1 MKKFAILLVIFVSS
15 LFTAHLYAQS
25 CTTQFSGT
33 TFQPKT
39 GVTSANYNI
48 DQIRLEDPSSEVL
61 TSGMTFKNSNILNRG
76 EYTISNNSLKI
87 ATKTANEYGF
97 ISYALSNLTTTAG
110 QNQYKVEIA
119 VKTYPNPGCSATMQ
133 DWMGVK
139 FKFTVG
145 SENPEYKEVQN
156 STYTFTKTFTAPT
169 SGKATI
175 SLGSNFSN
183 DCYIVE
189 ITSIKVTGCIEQKI
203 VSENGEKVCAGNEN
217 QLIARGLNATSY
229 TWEQSEDAG
238 ATWTTIP
245 QTTKVITVLPTTE
258 TRYKV
263 TAGATTLQAI
273 TVRPIVCCA
282 VAGDRQTIAAERF
295 TFSGTHLGARTDK
308 TPTMQSGNA
317 STGDT
322 YTYKSSGDIEEG
334 QYAIVKSTNIDG
346 CTFWQDRGLTGNST
360 SLSTAAGTD
369 KGTSD
374 GFLLVNA
381 DVPPAVFY
389 EQTFTGL
396 CPNTIY
402 DFSSYVANATSETG
416 QVRAPVNVGFR
427 VFGCNGT
434 NCTTEL
440 IKVESGDL
448 PSSTNWVEKGGSF
461 NSGNFTSV
469 KVQLFNNLDS
479 TPYVT
484 GGKVIGNDIAID
496 DITFS
501 TCSPEI
507 QVFSN
512 AEYTKK
518 NQTFETENK
527 ERVYVWSPYKLTE
540 FFSNPWYVIQE
551 SLDGTNNWTN
561 IYSGPN
567 DYVDVD
573 ITLAKYLDKKYYYRA
588 FVAADKATAE
598 ARADHPTVLQTGC
611 GQISAV
617 SDQLWLTID
626 NPCTATPPPSVTNY
640 DECPLTGTG
649 TLADLVT
656 SDKTNLRWYT
666 QATGGT
672 ALTTTTFDWT
682 TVGSTTLYVTNQL
695 ADEGT
700 TTYCESTRTEVTINI
715 KPGVTF
721 MVDKTEI
728 NVCTNSTIDERTF
741 TVINKSPA
749 TATITWKASDES
761 VLGTGNTYTVPT
773 TVGQGKLIIVG
784 TDPTGCDFR
793 DTVMYQVKALPE
805 FTLTAPTLVCVSDP
819 KATLTA
825 TITTDENGST
835 YAWYKG
841 TSTTPVGSGTLTNE
855 TSITHQDDLVGT
867 TQGDVTYRL
876 VIDNGI
882 CETEKTVTIAVGT
895 EVDIPITSSATNNAI
910 CAGDLVVL
918 TAQITLNT
926 GETLLWK
933 KDGVEMTETGTTITE
948 QNLTANTVY
957 TVELQG
963 GSCDGAGT
971 ITITVSTPITPE
983 LEISS
988 DVICLGGTIDIEDI
1002 NTENAASYVW
1012 ESRTETGNW
1021 TTMSQTSKN
1030 LTGIAPQ
1037 VTTTY
1042 RKTAIN
1048 GECTRVSNEVMV
1060 RVEPP
1065 LNFDVSSNVTICAGA
1080 TTTLTMSN
1088 YPEEAVT
1095 FWIEGDINADD
1106 FMNAFKDAFV
1116 GETTNLLEAL
1126 MNMMFS
1132 TLDDIVPDDEYTED
1146 LAVEDEFEYPIS
1158 DEEDDL
1164 TNEEPINEDEL
1175 PLIDESFLEEIFTS
1189 LGIIG
1194 MEPTIDVT
1202 PTTTTTYTAVVMG
1215 VCTATRQVTVTVD
1228 GAVTPTV
1235 SAPTTIC
1242 LGDNTPL
1249 VATGGT
1255 TYRWTPATGLN
1266 NPNISNPI
1274 ASPSVTT
1281 VYSVEIT
1288 RGACSDVTETT
1299 VTVVPLPVITNIEE
1313 TNVREVTAYV
1323 ENGLPPYSYSINNRD
1338 FITHNVLH
1346 DVSIGGHI
1354 LYVVDMNNCKTSRPF
1369 EVTPIPIFP
1378 AKFFTPNDDGVNDYW
1393 TIENLNVYPSYIV
1406 QIFDRFGKLIYEVR
1420 SGQFH
1425 ADGEVNYHPFQWD
1438 GNYLGHPLPSTD
1450 YWYLITL
1457 EEVRKQYTGHFTL
1470 KR

>member
-15 LFTAHLYAQS
+15 LFTSHLYAQS

-61 TSGMTFKNSNILNRG
+61 TTGMTFKNSNTLDKG
-76 EYTISNNSLKI
+76 EYTISNNTIKI
-87 ATKTANEYGF
+87 ATKTAPQYGI
-97 ISYALSNLTTTAG
+97 ISYALSNLMTTAG
-110 QNQYKVEIA
+110 QNQYRVEIT
-119 VKTYPNPGCSATMQ
+119 VKTYPNPGCSPTMESHR
-133 DWMGVK
+133 GVNYK
-139 FKFTVG
+139 FSVG
-145 SENPEYKEVQN
+145 NYNTYYEVKN
-156 STYTFTKTFTAPT
+156 TTYTFGYTFTAPAG
-169 SGKATI
+169 GKMSI
-175 SLGSNFSN
+175 SLASDNSN
-183 DCYIVE
+183 DCYITE
-189 ITSIKVTGCIEQKI
+189 ITSFKVIGCIETKI
-203 VSENGEKVCAGNEN
+203 VSENGDKVCAGSEN
-217 QLIARGLNATSY
+217 QLIARGLTATSY

-238 ATWTTIP
+238 LTWTTIP
-245 QTTKVITVLPTTE
+245 QTTKVISVLPTTE
-258 TRYKV
+258 TRYRV
-263 TAGATTLQAI
+263 TAGGTPLPAI
-273 TVRPIVCCA
+273 TVRPVVCCA
-282 VAGDRQTIAAERF
+282 VAGDRATIAAERF
-295 TFSGTHLGARTDK
+295 TFSGTNLGARTDK

-317 STGDT
+317 TTGT
-322 YTYKSSGDIEEG
+322 YLYKISGNIDEG
-334 QYAIVKSTNIDG
+334 QYAIVKSTTIDG
-346 CTFWQDRGLTGNST
+346 GTYWKDRGLTGNSK

-381 DVPPAVFY
+381 AVPPAVFY
-389 EQTFTGL
+389 DQTFTGL

-402 DFSSYVANATSETG
+402 DFSAFVANVTTENG
-416 QVRAPVNVGFR
+416 QTRAPVNVGFR
-427 VFGCNGT
+427 VFGCIGT

-461 NSGNFTSV
+461 NSQAFTSV

-479 TPYVT
+479 TPYVDKD
-484 GGKVIGNDIAID
+484 GKVVGNDIAID

-518 NQTFETENK
+518 DQTFLAENT
-527 ERVYVWSPYKLTE
+527 ERVYVWSPYELTE

-551 SLDGTNNWTN
+551 SPDGTSNWTN
-561 IYSGPN
+561 IYSGTN
-567 DYVDVD
+567 DYVDVN

-598 ARADHPTVLQTGC
+598 ARAANPTVLQTGC

-617 SDQLWLTID
+617 SDKLWLTMEK
-626 NPCTATPPPSVTNY
+626 PCTVTDAPTVTNY

-649 TLADLVT
+649 TLATLVT
-656 SDKTNLRWYT
+656 SDKTQLRWYT

-672 ALTTTTFDWT
+672 ALTTTTFNWT
-682 TVGSTTLYVTNQL
+682 KVDFYTLYVTNQL
-695 ADEGT
+695 ADQGT
-700 TTYCESTRTEVTINI
+700 TTYCESTRTPVTINI
-715 KPGVTF
+715 KPSVTF
-721 MVDKTEI
+721 TVDKTEI
-728 NVCTNSTIDERTF
+728 KVCTNSTNAERTF
-741 TVINKSPA
+741 TVSNKFPT

-761 VLGTGNTYTVPT
+761 VLGTGNTYTVPA
-773 TVGQGKLIIVG
+773 TVGQGELIIDG

-793 DTVMYQVKALPE
+793 DTVRYQVKALPD
-805 FTLTAPTLVCVSDP
+805 FTLLAPTLVCVSDP

-841 TSTTPVGSGTLTNE
+841 TSTTPVSSGTLTNE
-855 TSITHQDDLVGT
+855 TSITHQDNSVGT
-867 TQGDVTYRL
+867 TQGNVTYRL
-876 VIDNGI
+876 VINNGI
-882 CETEKTVTIAVGT
+882 CQTPKTVTIAVGT
-895 EVDIPITSSATNNAI
+895 EVNIPIISSDTNNAI
-910 CAGDLVVL
+910 CAGDLVDL

-926 GETLLWK
+926 GETLLWR
-933 KDGVEMTETGTTITE
+933 KDGVEMTETGTTITG
-948 QNLTANTVY
+948 QDLTATTVY

-963 GSCDGAGT
+963 GSCDGNGT
-971 ITITVSTPITPE
+971 ITITVSTPVVPQ
-983 LEISS
+983 LEISD
-988 DVICLGGTIDIEDI
+988 DVICLGSVIDITDT
-1002 NTENAASYVW
+1002 NLQDAASYRW
-1012 ESRTETGNW
+1012 ESRTGTGNW
-1021 TTMSQTSKN
+1021 TTMTQTSKN

-1037 VTTTY
+1037 ETTTY

-1088 YPEEAVT
+1088 FPVGSTTEWFEGLNL
-1095 FWIEGDINADD
+1095 IEQAPSI
-1106 FMNAFKDAFV
+1106 
-1116 GETTNLLEAL
+1116 E
-1126 MNMMFS
+1126 
-1132 TLDDIVPDDEYTED
+1132 
-1146 LAVEDEFEYPIS
+1146 
-1158 DEEDDL
+1158 
-1164 TNEEPINEDEL
+1164 
-1175 PLIDESFLEEIFTS
+1175 
-1189 LGIIG
+1189 
-1194 MEPTIDVT
+1194 VT
-1202 PTTTTTYTAVVMG
+1202 PLVTTTYTAKVTDI
-1215 VCTATRQVTVTVD
+1215 CTATRQVTVTVD
-1228 GAVTPTV
+1228 APITASI

-1242 LGDNTPL
+1242 LGDNTQL

-1255 TYRWTPATGLN
+1255 TYLWSPATGLN

-1288 RGACSDVTETT
+1288 RGSCSDVTETT

-1406 QIFDRFGKLIYEVR
+1406 QIFDRFGKLIYELR

>member
-15 LFTAHLYAQS
+15 LFTSHLYAQS

-39 GVTSANYNI
+39 GITSAYYNL
-48 DQIRLEDPSSEVL
+48 DQIRLDDPSSEVL
-61 TSGMTFKNSNILNRG
+61 TTGMTFKNVNTLEIN
-76 EYTISNNSLKI
+76 EYTVSGNKASFHPKSDGNVGIFTYNLIDLIPNQVYKIKINVTVRKIVGCVGSNTHRVNLMLKSGNNTL
-87 ATKTANEYGF
+87 ATINKENENF
-97 ISYALSNLTTTAG
+97 PNQFSQTLDINFTPTTTKQSFSLVADHSSSC
-110 QNQYKVEIA
+110 
-119 VKTYPNPGCSATMQ
+119 TYI
-133 DWMGVK
+133 D
-139 FKFTVG
+139 
-145 SENPEYKEVQN
+145 
-156 STYTFTKTFTAPT
+156 
-169 SGKATI
+169 
-175 SLGSNFSN
+175 
-183 DCYIVE
+183 
-189 ITSIKVTGCIEQKI
+189 ITSIEVIGCSSQKI

-217 QLIARGLNATSY
+217 QLIAKGATATSY
-229 TWEQSEDAG
+229 TWQQSEDGG

-245 QTTKVITVLPTTE
+245 QTTKVISVLPTTE
-258 TRYKV
+258 TRYRV
-263 TAGATTLQAI
+263 TAGATTLPAI
-273 TVRPIVCCA
+273 TVRPVVCCA
-282 VAGDRQTIAAERF
+282 VAGERAILAEERF
-295 TFSGTHLGARTDK
+295 TFSGTNLGARTQN
-308 TPTMQSGNA
+308 TPTMISGNA
-317 STGDT
+317 TTGT
-322 YTYKSSGDIEEG
+322 YAYKSSGNIDEG
-334 QYAIVKSTNIDG
+334 QYAIVKSTDNLVG
-346 CTFWQDRGLTGNST
+346 STYWKDRGLTGNST

-381 DVPPAVFY
+381 AVPPAVFY
-389 EQTFTGL
+389 DQTFTGL

-402 DFSSYVANATSETG
+402 DFSAFVANVTTENG
-416 QVRAPVNVGFR
+416 QTRAPVNVGFR

-461 NSGNFTSV
+461 NSQGFTSV

-479 TPYVT
+479 TPYVDKD
-484 GGKVIGNDIAID
+484 GKVVGNDIAID

-518 NQTFETENK
+518 DQTFLTENT
-527 ERVYVWSPYKLTE
+527 ERVYVWAPYDLTE
-540 FFSNPWYVIQE
+540 FFATPWYVIQE
-551 SLDGTNNWTN
+551 SPDGTSNWTN
-561 IYSGPN
+561 IYSGTN
-567 DYVDVD
+567 DYVDVN

-598 ARADHPTVLQTGC
+598 ARAANPTVLQTGC
-611 GQISAV
+611 GQISAA
-617 SDQLWLTID
+617 SDKLWLTMEK
-626 NPCTATPPPSVTNY
+626 PCTVTDAPTVTNY

-649 TLADLVT
+649 TLATLVT
-656 SDKTNLRWYT
+656 SDKTQLRWYT

-672 ALTTTTFDWT
+672 ALTTTTFNWT
-682 TVGSTTLYVTNQL
+682 KVDFYTLYVTNQL
-695 ADEGT
+695 ADQGT
-700 TTYCESTRTEVTINI
+700 TTYCESTRTPVTINI
-715 KPGVTF
+715 KPSVTF
-721 MVDKTEI
+721 TVDKTEI
-728 NVCTNSTIDERTF
+728 NVCTNSTNAERTF
-741 TVINKSPA
+741 TVSNKFPA
-749 TATITWKASDES
+749 TATITWKAMSDES
-761 VLGTGNTYTVPT
+761 VLGTGNTYTVPA
-773 TVGQGKLIIVG
+773 TVGQGELIIDG

-793 DTVMYQVKALPE
+793 DTVRYQVKALPD
-805 FTLTAPTLVCVSDP
+805 FTLLAPTLVCVSDP

-841 TSTTPVGSGTLTNE
+841 TSTIPVGSGTLTNE
-855 TSITHQDDLVGT
+855 TSITHQDNSVGT
-867 TQGDVTYRL
+867 TQGNVTYRL
-876 VIDNGI
+876 VINNGI
-882 CETEKTVTIAVGT
+882 CQTPKTVTIAVGT
-895 EVDIPITSSATNNAI
+895 EVNIPIISSDTNNAI
-910 CAGDLVVL
+910 CAGDLVDL

-926 GETLLWK
+926 GETLLWR
-933 KDGVEMTETGTTITE
+933 KDGVVMTETGTTITG
-948 QNLTANTVY
+948 QNLTATTVY

-963 GSCDGAGT
+963 GSCDGHGT
-971 ITITVSTPITPE
+971 ITITVSTPVVPQ
-983 LEISS
+983 LEIS
-988 DVICLGGTIDIEDI
+988 DNVICLGSVIDITDT
-1002 NTENAASYVW
+1002 NLQDAASYRW
-1012 ESRTETGNW
+1012 ESRTGTGNW
-1021 TTMSQTSKN
+1021 TSMTQTSKN

-1037 VTTTY
+1037 ETTTY

-1048 GECTRVSNEVMV
+1048 GECTRVSNEVLIT
-1060 RVEPP
+1060 VEPP
-1065 LNFDVSSNVTICAGA
+1065 LNFNVSPNVTICAGD
-1080 TTTLTMSN
+1080 TTTLTMSKFPVGSTTEWFEGLN
-1088 YPEEAVT
+1088 L
-1095 FWIEGDINADD
+1095 IEQAPSI
-1106 FMNAFKDAFV
+1106 
-1116 GETTNLLEAL
+1116 E
-1126 MNMMFS
+1126 
-1132 TLDDIVPDDEYTED
+1132 
-1146 LAVEDEFEYPIS
+1146 
-1158 DEEDDL
+1158 
-1164 TNEEPINEDEL
+1164 
-1175 PLIDESFLEEIFTS
+1175 
-1189 LGIIG
+1189 
-1194 MEPTIDVT
+1194 VT
-1202 PTTTTTYTAVVMG
+1202 PLVTTTYTAKVTDI
-1215 VCTATRQVTVTVD
+1215 CTATRQVTVTVD
-1228 GAVTPTV
+1228 APITASI

-1242 LGDNTPL
+1242 MGDNTQL

-1255 TYRWTPATGLN
+1255 SYLWSPATGLN

-1288 RGACSDVTETT
+1288 RGTCSYVTETT

-1425 ADGEVNYHPFQWD
+1425 ADGEVNDHPFQWD

>member
-1 MKKFAILLVIFVSS
+1 MKKFAIFLVIFVSS
-15 LFTAHLYAQS
+15 LFTSHLYAQS
-25 CTTQFSGT
+25 CPTQFSGT

-39 GVTSANYNI
+39 GVTSANYNM
-48 DQIRLEDPSSEVL
+48 DQIRLGDPSSEVL
-61 TSGMTFKNSNILNRG
+61 TTGFAFKNVNTPDLN
-76 EYTISNNSLKI
+76 EYTISGNKASFRPKSGGNVGIFTYNLIDLIPNKVYKIKINVTVRKIVGCSGDNTHRVNLMLKSGNNTLASINKE
-87 ATKTANEYGF
+87 NENF
-97 ISYALSNLTTTAG
+97 PNEFSQPLEINFTPTTTKQSFSLVADHSSSC
-110 QNQYKVEIA
+110 
-119 VKTYPNPGCSATMQ
+119 TYI
-133 DWMGVK
+133 D
-139 FKFTVG
+139 
-145 SENPEYKEVQN
+145 
-156 STYTFTKTFTAPT
+156 
-169 SGKATI
+169 
-175 SLGSNFSN
+175 
-183 DCYIVE
+183 
-189 ITSIKVTGCIEQKI
+189 ITSIEVIGCSSEKI

-217 QLIARGLNATSY
+217 QLIAKGVTATSY
-229 TWEQSEDAG
+229 TWQQSEDAG
-238 ATWTTIP
+238 LTWTTIP
-245 QTTKVITVLPTTE
+245 QTTKVISVLPTTE

-263 TAGATTLQAI
+263 TAGATTLPAI
-273 TVRPIVCCA
+273 TVRPVVCCA
-282 VAGDRQTIAAERF
+282 VAGERAILAAERF
-295 TFSGTHLGARTDK
+295 TFSGTNLGARTDK
-308 TPTMQSGNA
+308 TPTMISGNA
-317 STGDT
+317 TTGTYLYASTGNI
-322 YTYKSSGDIEEG
+322 IEG
-334 QYAIVKSTNIDG
+334 RYAVVKSTSVDG
-346 CTFWQDRGLTGNST
+346 CTYWQDRGLTGNSK

-381 DVPPAVFY
+381 NVDPEVFY
-389 EQTFTGL
+389 EQTFTDL

-402 DFSSYVANATSETG
+402 DFSAFVANATTENG
-416 QVRAPVNVGFR
+416 QTRAPVNVGFR

-434 NCTTEL
+434 DCTTQL

-461 NSGNFTSV
+461 NSQGFSSV

-479 TPYVT
+479 KPYAIKEKDGT
-484 GGKVIGNDIAID
+484 LKVIGNDIAID

-518 NQTFETENK
+518 DQTFLAENT
-527 ERVYVWSPYKLTE
+527 ERVYVWAPYDLTE
-540 FFSNPWYVIQE
+540 FFATPWYVIQE
-551 SLDGTNNWTN
+551 SLDGTSDWTN

-573 ITLAKYLDKKYYYRA
+573 ITLDKYKDKKYNYRA
-588 FVAADKATAE
+588 FVAAYQKTAE
-598 ARADHPTVLQTGC
+598 ERAANPKILKTGC

-617 SDQLWLTID
+617 SDTLWLTMEK
-626 NPCTATPPPSVTNY
+626 PCTATPPPSVTNY

-649 TLADLVT
+649 TLATLVT
-656 SDKTNLRWYT
+656 SDTTQLRWYT
-666 QATGGT
+666 QDTGGT

-695 ADEGT
+695 ADQGT
-700 TTYCESTRTEVTINI
+700 TTYCESTRTAVTINI
-715 KPGVTF
+715 KPSVAFT
-721 MVDKTEI
+721 VDKTEI
-728 NVCTNSTIDERTF
+728 NVCTNSTDAERTF
-741 TVINKSPA
+741 TVINKFPA
-749 TATITWKASDES
+749 TAAITWKAMSDES
-761 VLGTGNTYTVPT
+761 FLGTGNTYTVPA
-773 TVGQGKLIIVG
+773 TVGQGELIIDG

-793 DTVMYQVKALPE
+793 DTVRYQVKALPD
-805 FTLTAPTLVCVSDP
+805 FTLTAPTMVCVSAP
-819 KATLTA
+819 SATLRA
-825 TITTDENGST
+825 DITTDENGST

-855 TSITHQDDLVGT
+855 TIITHEDNSVGT
-867 TQGDVTYRL
+867 TQGNVTYRL
-876 VIDNGI
+876 VINNGI
-882 CETEKTVTIAVGT
+882 CETEKTVTIAVDT
-895 EVDIPITSSATNNAI
+895 EVDIPIISSATKNAI
-910 CAGDLVVL
+910 CAGDLVDL

-933 KDGVEMTETGTTITE
+933 KDGVEMTETGTTITG
-948 QNLTANTVY
+948 QDLTANTVY

-963 GSCDGAGT
+963 GSCDGDGT

-988 DVICLGGTIDIEDI
+988 DVICLGGTINIEDI

-1012 ESRTETGNW
+1012 ESRVGTGNW

-1030 LTGIAPQ
+1030 LTGIAPE

-1048 GECTRVSNEVMV
+1048 GECTRVSNEVTV

-1065 LNFDVSSNVTICAGA
+1065 LNFDVSNDITICAGS

-1132 TLDDIVPDDEYTED
+1132 SLDDIVSDGNGTENPV
-1146 LAVEDEFEYPIS
+1146 VED
-1158 DEEDDL
+1158 DDL
-1164 TNEEPINEDEL
+1164 TNEDEL
-1175 PLIDESFLEEIFTS
+1175 PLIDESFFEEIFTS

-1228 GAVTPTV
+1228 APITASI

-1242 LGDNTPL
+1242 VGDNTQL

-1288 RGACSDVTETT
+1288 RGTCSDVTETT

>member
-1 MKKFAILLVIFVSS
+1 MQKKVFFILISTLFALFGGVS
-15 LFTAHLYAQS
+15 LYAQS

-39 GVTSANYNI
+39 GVTSANYSI

-61 TSGMTFKNSNILNRG
+61 TTGMTFKNSNTLDKG
-76 EYTISNNSLKI
+76 EYTISNNTIKI
-87 ATKTANEYGF
+87 ATKTASQYGI
-97 ISYALSNLTTTAG
+97 ISYALSNLMTTAG
-110 QNQYKVEIA
+110 QNQYRVEIT
-119 VKTYPNPGCSATMQ
+119 VKTYPNPGCSPTMESHR
-133 DWMGVK
+133 GVNYK
-139 FKFTVG
+139 FSVG
-145 SENPEYKEVQN
+145 NYNIYHEVKN
-156 STYTFTKTFTAPT
+156 TTYTFGYTFTAPAG
-169 SGKATI
+169 GKMSI
-175 SLGSNFSN
+175 SLASDNSN
-183 DCYIVE
+183 DCYITE
-189 ITSIKVTGCIEQKI
+189 ITSFKVIGCIETKI
-203 VSENGEKVCAGNEN
+203 VSENGDKVCAGSEN
-217 QLIARGLNATSY
+217 QLIARGLTAASY
-229 TWEQSEDAG
+229 TWQQSEDAG
-238 ATWTTIP
+238 LTWTTIP

-263 TAGATTLQAI
+263 TAGGTPLPAI
-273 TVRPIVCCA
+273 TVRPVVCCA
-282 VAGDRQTIAAERF
+282 VAGERAILAAERF
-295 TFSGTHLGARTDK
+295 TFPGTNPGERRQN
-308 TPTMQSGNA
+308 TPTMISGNA
-317 STGDT
+317 STKDYLYASTGNI
-322 YTYKSSGDIEEG
+322 IEG
-334 QYAIVKSTNIDG
+334 RYAVVKSTSVDG
-346 CTFWQDRGLTGNST
+346 CTYWQDRGLTGNST

-402 DFSSYVANATSETG
+402 DFSAFVANATTENG
-416 QVRAPVNVGFR
+416 QTRAPVNVGFR

-434 NCTTEL
+434 DCTTQL

-461 NSGNFTSV
+461 NSQGFTSV

-479 TPYVT
+479 KPYAIKEKDGT
-484 GGKVIGNDIAID
+484 LKVIGNDIAID

-518 NQTFETENK
+518 DQTFETENT
-527 ERVYVWSPYKLTE
+527 ERVYVWAPYDLTE
-540 FFSNPWYVIQE
+540 FFATPWYVIQE
-551 SLDGTNNWTN
+551 SLDGTSNWTN
-561 IYSGPN
+561 IYSGTN
-567 DYVDVD
+567 DYVDVN
-573 ITLAKYLDKKYYYRA
+573 IKLAKYKDEKYYYRA
-588 FVAADKATAE
+588 FVAADQKTAE
-598 ARADHPTVLQTGC
+598 ERADNPKVLQTGC
-611 GQISAV
+611 GQISAA
-617 SDQLWLTID
+617 SDTLWLTMKK
-626 NPCTATPPPSVTNY
+626 PCTVTDAPTVTKY

-649 TLADLVT
+649 TLATLVT
-656 SDKTNLRWYT
+656 SDKTQLRWYA
-666 QATGGT
+666 QASGGT

-682 TVGSTTLYVTNQL
+682 TVDFYTLYVTNQL
-695 ADEGT
+695 ADQGT
-700 TTYCESTRTEVTINI
+700 TTYCESTRTPVTINI

-721 MVDKTEI
+721 TVDKSDI
-728 NVCTNSTIDERTF
+728 NVCTNSTNAERTF
-741 TVINKSPA
+741 TISNKLPTS
-749 TATITWKASDES
+749 ATITWKAMSDLS
-761 VLGTGNTYTVPT
+761 VLGTGNTYTVPA
-773 TVGQGKLIIVG
+773 TVGQGELLVEG
-784 TDPTGCDFR
+784 TDPTGCDFS
-793 DTVMYQVKALPE
+793 DTVRYEVKVLPD
-805 FTLTAPTLVCVSDP
+805 FTLTAPTMVCVSAP
-819 KATLTA
+819 SATLTA
-825 TITTDENGST
+825 NITTDENGST
-835 YAWYKG
+835 YTWYKG
-841 TSTTPVGSGTLTNE
+841 ANQVATGTLVAE
-855 TSITHQDDLVGT
+855 TSITHTDPTVGT

-876 VIDNGI
+876 VINNGI
-882 CETEKTVTIAVGT
+882 CQTPKTVTIAVGT
-895 EVDIPITSSATNNAI
+895 EVDIQINSSATKNAI
-910 CAGDLVVL
+910 CAGDLVDL
-918 TAQITLNT
+918 TAEISLNP
-926 GETLLWK
+926 GETLLWR
-933 KDGVEMTETGTTITE
+933 KDGVEMPETGTTITGE
-948 QNLTANTVY
+948 YLTEETVY

-963 GSCDGAGT
+963 GSCDGNGT

-988 DVICLGGTIDIEDI
+988 DVICLGGRIDIEDI

-1030 LTGIAPQ
+1030 LTDIAPQ

-1048 GECTRVSNEVMV
+1048 GECTRVSNEVTV

-1065 LNFDVSSNVTICAGA
+1065 LNFDVSNDVTICAGS
-1080 TTTLTMSN
+1080 TTTLTMSD

-1132 TLDDIVPDDEYTED
+1132 SLDDIVSDGNDTENPV
-1146 LAVEDEFEYPIS
+1146 VEDDFEYPTT

-1164 TNEEPINEDEL
+1164 TNEDEL

-1235 SAPTTIC
+1235 SASTTIC
-1242 LGDNTPL
+1242 MGDNTQL

>member
-15 LFTAHLYAQS
+15 LFTSHLYAQS
-25 CTTQFSGT
+25 CPTQFSGT

-39 GVTSANYNI
+39 GITSANYNI

-61 TSGMTFKNSNILNRG
+61 TTGMTFKNSNTLDRG
-76 EYTISNNSLKI
+76 EYTISNNTIKI
-87 ATKTANEYGF
+87 ATKTAPQYGI
-97 ISYALSNLTTTAG
+97 ISYALSNLMTTAG
-110 QNQYKVEIA
+110 QNQYRVEIT
-119 VKTYPNPGCSATMQ
+119 VKTYPNPGCSPTMESHR
-133 DWMGVK
+133 GVNYK
-139 FKFTVG
+139 FSVG
-145 SENPEYKEVQN
+145 NYNTYYEVKN
-156 STYTFTKTFTAPT
+156 TTYTFGYTFTAPAG
-169 SGKATI
+169 GKMSI
-175 SLGSNFSN
+175 SLASDNSN
-183 DCYIVE
+183 DCYITE
-189 ITSIKVTGCIEQKI
+189 ITSVKVIGCIETKI
-203 VSENGEKVCAGNEN
+203 VSENGDKVCAGSEN

-229 TWEQSEDAG
+229 TWQQSEDAG
-238 ATWTTIP
+238 VTWTTIP
-245 QTTKVITVLPTTE
+245 QTTKVISVLPTTE
-258 TRYKV
+258 TLYQV
-263 TAGATTLQAI
+263 TAEGATTPLPAI
-273 TVRPIVCCA
+273 TVRPVVCCA
-282 VAGDRQTIAAERF
+282 VAGERAILAEERF
-295 TFSGTHLGARTDK
+295 TFSGTNLGARTDK

-317 STGDT
+317 TTGT
-322 YTYKSSGDIEEG
+322 YLYKISGNIDEG
-334 QYAIVKSTNIDG
+334 QYAIVKSTTIDG
-346 CTFWQDRGLTGNST
+346 GTYWKDRGLTGNST

-381 DVPPAVFY
+381 AVPPAVFY
-389 EQTFTGL
+389 DQTFTGL

-402 DFSSYVANATSETG
+402 DFSAFVANVTTENG
-416 QVRAPVNVGFR
+416 QTRAPVNVGFR

-434 NCTTEL
+434 NCATVL

-461 NSGNFTSV
+461 NSQGFTSV

-479 TPYVT
+479 TPYVDKD
-484 GGKVIGNDIAID
+484 GKVIGNDIAID

-518 NQTFETENK
+518 DQTFLTENT
-527 ERVYVWSPYKLTE
+527 ERVYVWAPYDLTE
-540 FFSNPWYVIQE
+540 FFANPWYVIQE
-551 SLDGTNNWTN
+551 SPDGTSNWTN
-561 IYSGPN
+561 IYSGTN
-567 DYVDVD
+567 DYVDVN
-573 ITLAKYLDKKYYYRA
+573 ITLGKYLDKKYYYRA

-598 ARADHPTVLQTGC
+598 ARAAHPTVLQTGC

-617 SDQLWLTID
+617 SDKLWLTMEK
-626 NPCTATPPPSVTNY
+626 PCTVTDAPTVTNY

-649 TLADLVT
+649 TLATLVT
-656 SDKTNLRWYT
+656 SDKTQLRWYA
-666 QATGGT
+666 QANGGT

-695 ADEGT
+695 ADQGT
-700 TTYCESTRTEVTINI
+700 TTYCESTRTPVTINI

-721 MVDKTEI
+721 TVDKTEI
-728 NVCTNSTIDERTF
+728 NVCTNSTNAERTF
-741 TVINKSPA
+741 TVSNKFPT

-761 VLGTGNTYTVPT
+761 VLGTGNTYTVPA
-773 TVGQGKLIIVG
+773 TVGQGELIIDG

-793 DTVMYQVKALPE
+793 DTVRYQVKALPD
-805 FTLTAPTLVCVSDP
+805 FTLLAPTLVCVSDP

-841 TSTTPVGSGTLTNE
+841 TSTTPVSSGTLTNE
-855 TSITHQDDLVGT
+855 TSITHQDNSVGT
-867 TQGDVTYRL
+867 TQGNVTYRL
-876 VIDNGI
+876 VINNGI
-882 CETEKTVTIAVGT
+882 CQTPKTVTIAVGT
-895 EVDIPITSSATNNAI
+895 EVNIPIISSDTNNAI
-910 CAGDLVVL
+910 CAGDLVDL

-926 GETLLWK
+926 GETLLWR
-933 KDGVEMTETGTTITE
+933 KDGVEMTETGTTITG
-948 QNLTANTVY
+948 QNLTATTVY

-963 GSCDGAGT
+963 GSCDGNGT
-971 ITITVSTPITPE
+971 ITITVSTPVVPQ
-983 LEISS
+983 LEISD
-988 DVICLGGTIDIEDI
+988 DVICLGSVIDITDT
-1002 NTENAASYVW
+1002 NLQDAASYRW
-1012 ESRTETGNW
+1012 ESRTGTGNW
-1021 TTMSQTSKN
+1021 TTMTQTSKN

-1037 VTTTY
+1037 ETTTY

-1088 YPEEAVT
+1088 FPVGSTTEWFEGLNL
-1095 FWIEGDINADD
+1095 IEQAPSI
-1106 FMNAFKDAFV
+1106 
-1116 GETTNLLEAL
+1116 E
-1126 MNMMFS
+1126 
-1132 TLDDIVPDDEYTED
+1132 
-1146 LAVEDEFEYPIS
+1146 
-1158 DEEDDL
+1158 
-1164 TNEEPINEDEL
+1164 
-1175 PLIDESFLEEIFTS
+1175 
-1189 LGIIG
+1189 
-1194 MEPTIDVT
+1194 VT
-1202 PTTTTTYTAVVMG
+1202 PLVTTTYTAKVTDI
-1215 VCTATRQVTVTVD
+1215 CTATRQVTVTVD
-1228 GAVTPTV
+1228 APITASI

-1242 LGDNTPL
+1242 LGDNTQL

-1255 TYRWTPATGLN
+1255 TYLWSPATGLN

-1288 RGACSDVTETT
+1288 RGTCSYVTETT

-1406 QIFDRFGKLIYEVR
+1406 QIFDRFGKLIYELR

>member
-15 LFTAHLYAQS
+15 LFTSHLYAQS

-39 GVTSANYNI
+39 GVTSANYNM

-61 TSGMTFKNSNILNRG
+61 TTGMTFKNSNTLDRG
-76 EYTISNNSLKI
+76 EYTISNNTIKI
-87 ATKTANEYGF
+87 ATKTASQYG
-97 ISYALSNLTTTAG
+97 ILSYALSNLITTVG
-110 QNQYKVEIA
+110 QNQYRVEIT
-119 VKTYPNPGCSATMQ
+119 VKTYPNPGCSPTMESHR
-133 DWMGVK
+133 GVNYK
-139 FKFTVG
+139 FSVG
-145 SENPEYKEVQN
+145 NYNIYHEVKDE
-156 STYTFTKTFTAPT
+156 TYTFGYTFTAPAG
-169 SGKATI
+169 GKMSI
-175 SLGSNFSN
+175 SLASDNSN
-183 DCYIVE
+183 DCYITE
-189 ITSIKVTGCIEQKI
+189 ITSVKVIGCIEQKI
-203 VSENGEKVCAGNEN
+203 VSENGDKVCAGSEN
-217 QLIARGLNATSY
+217 QLIARGLTAASY

-258 TRYKV
+258 TRYRV
-263 TAGATTLQAI
+263 TAGGTPLPAI
-273 TVRPIVCCA
+273 TVRPVICCA
-282 VAGDRQTIAAERF
+282 VAGERAILAEERF
-295 TFSGTHLGARTDK
+295 TFSGTNLGARTD
-308 TPTMQSGNA
+308 MQSGNA
-317 STGDT
+317 TTT
-322 YTYKSSGDIEEG
+322 YLYKSSGNIDEG
-334 QYAIVKSTNIDG
+334 QYAIVKSTDDLVG
-346 CTFWQDRGLTGNST
+346 STYWKDRGLKGNST

-396 CPNTIY
+396 CTNTIY
-402 DFSSYVANATSETG
+402 DFSAFVANVTTENG
-416 QVRAPVNVGFR
+416 QTRAPVNVGFR
-427 VFGCNGT
+427 VFGCIGT

-461 NSGNFTSV
+461 NSQGFTSV

-479 TPYVT
+479 KPYAIKEKDGT
-484 GGKVIGNDIAID
+484 LKVIGNDIAID

-518 NQTFETENK
+518 DQTFLAENK
-527 ERVYVWSPYKLTE
+527 ERVYVWSPYDLTE
-540 FFSNPWYVIQE
+540 FFANPWYVIQE
-551 SLDGTNNWTN
+551 SPDGTSNWTN
-561 IYSGPN
+561 IYSGTN

-588 FVAADKATAE
+588 FVAADQTTAE
-598 ARADHPTVLQTGC
+598 TRAANPTTIQTGC
-611 GQISAV
+611 GQVSAA
-617 SDQLWLTID
+617 SDKLWLTMEK
-626 NPCTATPPPSVTNY
+626 PCTPTDAPTVTNY

-649 TLADLVT
+649 TLATLVT

-666 QATGGT
+666 QDTGGT

-695 ADEGT
+695 ADQGT
-700 TTYCESTRTEVTINI
+700 TTYCESTRTLVTINI

-721 MVDKTEI
+721 TVDKTEI
-728 NVCTNSTIDERTF
+728 NVCTNSTDAERTF
-741 TVINKSPA
+741 TVSNKFPA
-749 TATITWKASDES
+749 TATITWKAMSDES
-761 VLGTGNTYTVPT
+761 DLGTGNTYTVPA
-773 TVGQGKLIIVG
+773 TVGQGELIIDG

-819 KATLTA
+819 KATLIA

-835 YAWYKG
+835 YTWYKG
-841 TSTTPVGSGTLTNE
+841 TNQVATGTLAAE
-855 TSITHQDDLVGT
+855 TIITHTDLIVGT

-876 VIDNGI
+876 VINNGI

-910 CAGDLVVL
+910 CAGDLVDL

-926 GETLLWK
+926 GETLLWR
-933 KDGVEMTETGTTITE
+933 KDGVEMTETGTTITG
-948 QNLTANTVY
+948 QDLTEETVY

-963 GSCDGAGT
+963 GSCDGDGT

-1002 NTENAASYVW
+1002 NPENATSYVW
-1012 ESRTETGNW
+1012 ESRVGTGNW
-1021 TTMSQTSKN
+1021 TTMTQTSKN

-1048 GECTRVSNEVMV
+1048 GQCTRVSNEVTV

-1065 LNFDVSSNVTICAGA
+1065 LNFDVSNDVTICAGDA
-1080 TTTLTMSN
+1080 TTLTMSN

-1146 LAVEDEFEYPIS
+1146 LAVEDDFEYPTT

-1164 TNEEPINEDEL
+1164 TNEDEL

-1228 GAVTPTV
+1228 APITASI
-1235 SAPTTIC
+1235 SAPATIC
-1242 LGDNTPL
+1242 LGDNTQL

-1288 RGACSDVTETT
+1288 RGTCSDVIETT

-1425 ADGEVNYHPFQWD
+1425 ADGEVNSHPFQWD
-1438 GNYLGHPLPSTD
+1438 GNYRGHPLPSTD

>member
-15 LFTAHLYAQS
+15 LFTSHLYATPS

-39 GVTSANYNI
+39 GITSANYNL

-61 TSGMTFKNSNILNRG
+61 TTGLTFKNSNTLDRG
-76 EYTISNNSLKI
+76 EYTVSGNKATFRITQGNSGVLMYSLSDLIISNTYKITMRITARKLASCTATNNEHRVKLVLKNGNQN
-87 ATKTANEYGF
+87 AGELLWQPFNDGTKTLTYEF
-97 ISYALSNLTTTAG
+97 TPTTTKTTFSLASD
-110 QNQYKVEIA
+110 YSSDCAYIDVELIE
-119 VKTYPNPGCSATMQ
+119 VIGCS
-133 DWMGVK
+133 
-139 FKFTVG
+139 
-145 SENPEYKEVQN
+145 S
-156 STYTFTKTFTAPT
+156 
-169 SGKATI
+169 
-175 SLGSNFSN
+175 
-183 DCYIVE
+183 
-189 ITSIKVTGCIEQKI
+189 QKI

-217 QLIARGLNATSY
+217 QLIAKGLTATSY
-229 TWEQSEDAG
+229 TWQQSEDAG

-258 TRYKV
+258 TRYRV
-263 TAGATTLQAI
+263 TAGATTLPAI
-273 TVRPIVCCA
+273 TVRPVVCCA
-282 VAGDRQTIAAERF
+282 VAGDRQILAAERF
-295 TFSGTHLGARTDK
+295 TFSGTNLGERTPN
-308 TPTMQSGNA
+308 TPTMLSGNA
-317 STGDT
+317 TTKDYLYASTGNI
-322 YTYKSSGDIEEG
+322 IEG
-334 QYAIVKSTNIDG
+334 RYAVVKSTSVDG
-346 CTFWQDRGLTGNST
+346 CTYWQDRGLTGNSK

-381 DVPPAVFY
+381 AVPPAVFY

-396 CPNTIY
+396 CTNTIY
-402 DFSSYVANATSETG
+402 DFSAFVANATTENG
-416 QVRAPVNVGFR
+416 QTRAPVNVGFR

-461 NSGNFTSV
+461 NSQAFTSV

-479 TPYVT
+479 TPYVDKD
-484 GGKVIGNDIAID
+484 GKVIGNDIAID

-518 NQTFETENK
+518 DQTFLAENT
-527 ERVYVWSPYKLTE
+527 ERVYVWSPYDLTE
-540 FFSNPWYVIQE
+540 FFATPWYVIQE
-551 SLDGTNNWTN
+551 NLDGTSDWTN

-567 DYVDVD
+567 DYVDVN
-573 ITLAKYLDKKYYYRA
+573 ITLTKYLDKKYYYRA

-598 ARADHPTVLQTGC
+598 ARAANPTVLQTGC

-617 SDQLWLTID
+617 SDKLWLTMEK
-626 NPCTATPPPSVTNY
+626 PCTVTDAPTVTNY

-649 TLADLVT
+649 TLATLVT
-656 SDKTNLRWYT
+656 SDKTQLRWYA
-666 QATGGT
+666 QANGGT

-695 ADEGT
+695 ADQGT
-700 TTYCESTRTEVTINI
+700 TTYCESTRTPVTINI

-721 MVDKTEI
+721 TVDKTEI
-728 NVCTNSTIDERTF
+728 KVCTNSTNAERTF
-741 TVINKSPA
+741 TVSNKFPT

-761 VLGTGNTYTVPT
+761 VLGTGNTYTVPA
-773 TVGQGKLIIVG
+773 TVGQGELIIDG

-793 DTVMYQVKALPE
+793 DTVRYQVKALPE
-805 FTLTAPTLVCVSDP
+805 FTLMAPTLVCVSDP

-835 YAWYKG
+835 YTWYKG

-855 TSITHQDDLVGT
+855 TSITHQDNSVGT
-867 TQGDVTYRL
+867 TQGNVTYRL
-876 VIDNGI
+876 VINNGI
-882 CETEKTVTIAVGT
+882 CQTEKTVTIAVGT
-895 EVDIPITSSATNNAI
+895 EVDIPILSNATKNAI
-910 CAGDLVVL
+910 CAGDLVDL

-926 GETLLWK
+926 GETLLWR
-933 KDGVEMTETGTTITE
+933 KDGVEMTETGTTITG
-948 QNLTANTVY
+948 QNLTATTEY

-963 GSCDGAGT
+963 GSCDGHGT
-971 ITITVSTPITPE
+971 ITITVSTPVVPQ
-983 LEISS
+983 LEISD
-988 DVICLGGTIDIEDI
+988 DVICLGSVIDITDT
-1002 NTENAASYVW
+1002 NLQDAASYRW
-1012 ESRTETGNW
+1012 ESRTGTGNW

-1030 LTGIAPQ
+1030 LTGIAPE

-1065 LNFDVSSNVTICAGA
+1065 LNFNVSPNVTICSGA

-1088 YPEEAVT
+1088 FPVGSTTEWFEGLNL
-1095 FWIEGDINADD
+1095 IEQAPSI
-1106 FMNAFKDAFV
+1106 
-1116 GETTNLLEAL
+1116 E
-1126 MNMMFS
+1126 
-1132 TLDDIVPDDEYTED
+1132 
-1146 LAVEDEFEYPIS
+1146 
-1158 DEEDDL
+1158 
-1164 TNEEPINEDEL
+1164 
-1175 PLIDESFLEEIFTS
+1175 
-1189 LGIIG
+1189 
-1194 MEPTIDVT
+1194 VT
-1202 PTTTTTYTAVVMG
+1202 PLVTTTYTAKVTDI
-1215 VCTATRQVTVTVD
+1215 CTATRQVTVTVD
-1228 GAVTPTV
+1228 APITASI

-1242 LGDNTPL
+1242 LGDNTQL

-1255 TYRWTPATGLN
+1255 TYLWSPATGLN

-1288 RGACSDVTETT
+1288 RGTCSDVTETT

>member
-15 LFTAHLYAQS
+15 LFTSHLYAQS

-39 GVTSANYNI
+39 GITSANYNI

-61 TSGMTFKNSNILNRG
+61 TTGMTFKNSNTLDRG
-76 EYTISNNSLKI
+76 EYTINNNTIKI
-87 ATKTANEYGF
+87 ATKTAPQYGI
-97 ISYALSNLTTTAG
+97 ISYALSNLMTTAG
-110 QNQYKVEIA
+110 QNQYRVEIT
-119 VKTYPNPGCSATMQ
+119 VKTYPNPGCSPTIQ
-133 DWMGVK
+133 SHRGVNYK
-139 FKFTVG
+139 FSVG
-145 SENPEYKEVQN
+145 NYNIYHEVKDE
-156 STYTFTKTFTAPT
+156 TYTFGYTFTAPAG
-169 SGKATI
+169 GKMSI
-175 SLGSNFSN
+175 SLASDNSN
-183 DCYIVE
+183 DCYITE
-189 ITSIKVTGCIEQKI
+189 ITSVKVIGCIETKI
-203 VSENGEKVCAGNEN
+203 VSENGDKVCAGSEN

-229 TWEQSEDAG
+229 TWQQSEDAG
-238 ATWTTIP
+238 VTWTTIP

-258 TRYKV
+258 TRYRV
-263 TAGATTLQAI
+263 TAGATTLPAI
-273 TVRPIVCCA
+273 TVRPVVCCA
-282 VAGDRQTIAAERF
+282 VAGERAILAEERF
-295 TFSGTHLGARTDK
+295 TFSGTNLGARTQN
-308 TPTMQSGNA
+308 TPTMISGNA
-317 STGDT
+317 TTGT
-322 YTYKSSGDIEEG
+322 YAYKSSGNIDEG
-334 QYAIVKSTNIDG
+334 QYAIVKSTDNLVG
-346 CTFWQDRGLTGNST
+346 STYWKDRGLTGNST
-360 SLSTAAGTD
+360 SLSTAAVTD

-381 DVPPAVFY
+381 AVPPAVFY
-389 EQTFTGL
+389 DQTFTGL

-402 DFSSYVANATSETG
+402 DFSAFVANVTTENG
-416 QVRAPVNVGFR
+416 QTRAPVNVGFR

-461 NSGNFTSV
+461 NSQGFTSV

-479 TPYVT
+479 TPYVDKD
-484 GGKVIGNDIAID
+484 GKVVGNDIAID

-518 NQTFETENK
+518 DQTFLTENT
-527 ERVYVWSPYKLTE
+527 ERVYVWAPYDLTE
-540 FFSNPWYVIQE
+540 FFANPWYVIQE
-551 SLDGTNNWTN
+551 SPDGTSNWTN
-561 IYSGPN
+561 IYSGTN
-567 DYVDVD
+567 DYVDVN

-598 ARADHPTVLQTGC
+598 ARAAKPTVLQTGC

-617 SDQLWLTID
+617 SDKLWLTMEK
-626 NPCTATPPPSVTNY
+626 PCTVTVAPSVTNY

-649 TLADLVT
+649 TLATLVT
-656 SDKTNLRWYT
+656 SDKTNLRWYA
-666 QATGGT
+666 QASGGT
-672 ALTTTTFDWT
+672 ALTTTTFNWT
-682 TVGSTTLYVTNQL
+682 KVDFYTLYVTNQL
-695 ADEGT
+695 ADQGT
-700 TTYCESTRTEVTINI
+700 TTYCESTRTPVTINI
-715 KPGVTF
+715 KPSVTF
-721 MVDKTEI
+721 TVDKTEI
-728 NVCTNSTIDERTF
+728 NVCTNSTNAERTF
-741 TVINKSPA
+741 TVSNEFPA
-749 TATITWKASDES
+749 TAAITWKASDES
-761 VLGTGNTYTVPT
+761 VLGKGNTYTVPA
-773 TVGQGKLIIVG
+773 TVGQGELIIDG

-793 DTVMYQVKALPE
+793 DTVRYQVKALPD
-805 FTLTAPTLVCVSDP
+805 FTLTAPTMVCVTAPSAKL
-819 KATLTA
+819 KAD
-825 TITTDENGST
+825 ITTNENGST

-855 TSITHQDDLVGT
+855 TSITHQDNSVGT
-867 TQGDVTYRL
+867 TQGNVTYRL
-876 VIDNGI
+876 VINNGI
-882 CETEKTVTIAVGT
+882 CQTPKTVTIAVGT
-895 EVDIPITSSATNNAI
+895 EVNIPIISSDTNNAI
-910 CAGDLVVL
+910 CAGDLVDL

-926 GETLLWK
+926 GETLLWR
-933 KDGVEMTETGTTITE
+933 KDGVVMTETGTTITG
-948 QNLTANTVY
+948 QDLTATTVY

-963 GSCDGAGT
+963 GSCDGHGT
-971 ITITVSTPITPE
+971 ITITVSTPVVPQ
-983 LEISS
+983 LEISD
-988 DVICLGGTIDIEDI
+988 DVICLGSVIDITDT
-1002 NTENAASYVW
+1002 NLQDAASYRW
-1012 ESRTETGNW
+1012 ESRTGTGNW
-1021 TTMSQTSKN
+1021 TTMTQTSKN

-1037 VTTTY
+1037 ETTTY

-1088 YPEEAVT
+1088 FPVGSTTEWFEGLNL
-1095 FWIEGDINADD
+1095 IEQAPSI
-1106 FMNAFKDAFV
+1106 
-1116 GETTNLLEAL
+1116 E
-1126 MNMMFS
+1126 
-1132 TLDDIVPDDEYTED
+1132 
-1146 LAVEDEFEYPIS
+1146 
-1158 DEEDDL
+1158 
-1164 TNEEPINEDEL
+1164 
-1175 PLIDESFLEEIFTS
+1175 
-1189 LGIIG
+1189 
-1194 MEPTIDVT
+1194 VT
-1202 PTTTTTYTAVVMG
+1202 PLVTTTYTAKVTDI
-1215 VCTATRQVTVTVD
+1215 CTATRQVTVTVD
-1228 GAVTPTV
+1228 APITASI

-1242 LGDNTPL
+1242 LGDNTQL

-1255 TYRWTPATGLN
+1255 TYLWSPATGLN

-1281 VYSVEIT
+1281 VYSVKIT
-1288 RGACSDVTETT
+1288 RGTCSYVTETT

-1406 QIFDRFGKLIYEVR
+1406 QIFDRFGKLIYELR